1 MIVCFEGSRHIM
13 WRLFVCLEKKNE
25 AKKIKYMLY
34 LYNKIHATPRVE
46 SVYPVGHALAHGGL
60 PRSTQWN
67 I

>member
-1 MIVCFEGSRHIM
+1 M
-13 WRLFVCLEKKNE
+13 WRLFVCLERKNE

-34 LYNKIHATPRVE
+34 PYKKIHATPRVE
-46 SVYPVGHALAHGGL
+46 SVYPVGHALAHGGP

>member
-1 MIVCFEGSRHIM
+1 M
-13 WRLFVCLEKKNE
+13 WRLFGCLEKKNE

-34 LYNKIHATPRVE
+34 PYKKTHATPRVE
-46 SVYPVGHALAHGGL
+46 SVYPVGHGGL

>member
-1 MIVCFEGSRHIM
+1 MFGE
-13 WRLFVCLEKKNE
+13 EKQGEKNQIH
-25 AKKIKYMLY
+25 AVPVQ
-34 LYNKIHATPRVE
+34 KIHATPRVE

>member
-13 WRLFVCLEKKNE
+13 WRLFVCLERKNE
-25 AKKIKYMLY
+25 AKKIKYVLY
-34 LYNKIHATPRVE
+34 PYKKIHVTPRVE
-46 SVYPVGHALAHGGL
+46 SVYAVGYALAHGGP

>member
-13 WRLFVCLEKKNE
+13 WRLFVCLERKNK
-25 AKKIKYMLY
+25 AKKIKYVLY
-34 LYNKIHATPRVE
+34 PYKKIHATPRVE
-46 SVYPVGHALAHGGL
+46 SVYLVGHALAHGGL

>member
-1 MIVCFEGSRHIM
+1 M
-13 WRLFVCLEKKNE
+13 WRLFVCLERKNE
-25 AKKIKYMLY
+25 AKKIKYMQY
-34 LYNKIHATPRVE
+34 PYKKTHATPRVE